1 MQVLIMGSRAIQID
15 ELSAEERI
23 ELMGKLWNSL
33 DPGVAAPMSARLA
46 AELDRRESEADAAPE
61 AGESWPDM
69 HSALLK
75 KLR

>member
-1 MQVLIMGSRAIQID
+1 MESRAIRVD

-23 ELMGKLWNSL
+23 ELMGRLWDSL
-33 DPGVAAPMSARLA
+33 DPATAAPITATLA
-46 AELDRRESEADAAPE
+46 AELDRREVEADANPE
-61 AGESWPDM
+61 TGETWPDI